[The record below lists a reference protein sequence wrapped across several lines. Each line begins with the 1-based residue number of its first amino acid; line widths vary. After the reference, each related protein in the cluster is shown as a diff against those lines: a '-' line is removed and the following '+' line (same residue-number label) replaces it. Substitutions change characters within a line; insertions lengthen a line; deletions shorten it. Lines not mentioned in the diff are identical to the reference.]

1 MSTFFKLSL
10 AALMFKAVLA
20 ADVVL
25 YSSHRCPYCVDVQN
39 YLDSV
44 NKTLPVK
51 YIDEN
56 PAYRSELKEKGGKTQ
71 VPCLIIDGY
80 ALYGSKDIIQWM
92 KTHPDRLQDKS

>member
-1 MSTFFKLSL
+1 MSTFLKLTLTSL
-10 AALMFKAVLA
+10 ILNAQAF

-25 YSSHRCPYCVDVQN
+25 YSSHKCPYCVDVQN
-39 YLDSV
+39 YLDGV
-44 NKTLPVK
+44 NKSVETK
-51 YIDEN
+51 YIDQN
-56 PAYRSELKEKGGKTQ
+56 PSYRQELKEKGGKTQ